1 VILLDTNVLSE
12 FMRPQPLGSVVAW
25 LDEQPANEVYTSAIS
40 RAEIELG
47 LLLMPPGK
55 RQEALSQA
63 ARAMFAEDFAGRC
76 LPFDEDAARQY
87 ARIVS
92 VRMRAGQPISV
103 EDAQIAAI
111 ALACRM
117 PLATRNTTDFKL
129 IDGLEVVNPW
139 NDGT

>member
-1 VILLDTNVLSE
+1 MILLDTNVLSE

-111 ALACRM
+111 ALAYRM
-117 PLATRNTTDFKL
+117 PLATRNTADFKL

>member
-1 VILLDTNVLSE
+1 MILLDTNVLSE

-47 LLLMPPGK
+47 LLLMPSGK

-111 ALACRM
+111 ALAYRM
-117 PLATRNTTDFKL
+117 PLATRNTADFKL